1 MSARTAHL
9 ILLAIALAGLA
20 VGIALAW
27 QGRPQEAAL
36 VWTIATVP
44 VVIGLAVAIVRD
56 FLAGMVGVDAIA
68 LVSMA
73 TALALGEPLAGVVVA
88 IMYAGGNVLEHY
100 ARLRAE
106 LNLRALTD
114 RTPRIARRIENGG
127 VNELPVAEVDVGD
140 ELLVR
145 AGEVLPVDGALESEV
160 AIIDE
165 SALTGEPLPVQH
177 AAGDE
182 LRSGSVN
189 VGEAFRF
196 RATAAAAQST
206 YAGIVRMVEAAY
218 TAKAPFIRLADRF
231 AILLLP
237 VTLIIAGAAWL
248 ASGDPV
254 RALAVLVVATPCP
267 LILAAPIAYVAGV
280 SRAAHV
286 GVLMKGGA
294 ALEALSQAKSAIFD
308 KTGTLT
314 EGGAHLV
321 AIDTPK
327 GQDPDKVLTLA
338 ASLEQASS
346 NVVAL
351 AVVHAAG
358 HKGLHLH
365 QPHEVRE
372 HRGKGMEGRVDNTLV
387 CVGSRGLVCGDK
399 PLAKWAQ
406 AAVDRAAESNS
417 LTVFVAVDGK
427 LAAVLAMR
435 DLLRTEVAETLAV
448 LRSCGIERIAMLTGD
463 SGEAA
468 SAVKASLDI
477 DQVWAGQTPSG
488 KVDIV
493 AKEAARIPTMMIG
506 DGINDAPALA
516 AATVGVAMGAK
527 GATASSEAADIVILI
542 DRLDRVGD
550 ALKISQRSRAIAMQS
565 IVAGLALSG
574 AAMVVAAF
582 GYLTPVAGAIL
593 QEFIDVAVILNAL
606 RALGAGK

>member
-1 MSARTAHL
+1 
-9 ILLAIALAGLA
+9 
-20 VGIALAW
+20 
-27 QGRPQEAAL
+27 
-36 VWTIATVP
+36 
-44 VVIGLAVAIVRD
+44 
-56 FLAGMVGVDAIA
+56 
-68 LVSMA
+68 
-73 TALALGEPLAGVVVA
+73 
-88 IMYAGGNVLEHY
+88 
-100 ARLRAE
+100 
-106 LNLRALTD
+106 
-114 RTPRIARRIENGG
+114 
-127 VNELPVAEVDVGD
+127 
-140 ELLVR
+140 
-145 AGEVLPVDGALESEV
+145 
-160 AIIDE
+160 
-165 SALTGEPLPVQH
+165 
-177 AAGDE
+177 
-182 LRSGSVN
+182 
-189 VGEAFRF
+189 
-196 RATAAAAQST
+196 
-206 YAGIVRMVEAAY
+206 
-218 TAKAPFIRLADRF
+218 
-231 AILLLP
+231 
-237 VTLIIAGAAWL
+237 
-248 ASGDPV
+248 V

-372 HRGKGMEGRVDNTLV
+372 HRGKGMEGRVDSTLV